1 MHVCT
6 SLRIIHP
13 LFRIHFM
20 PKHPYRAST
29 SNGEIMLY
37 DKALFNIK
45 TLAKVNNGDTAK
57 KLHQQTT
64 KQKQTVIARAPQ
76 HPMHQPKAN
85 FIFNTRHLKNAH
97 IYIAEVSKN
106 ILKLLIQVRVYY
118 SQTLATLYF
127 LFICTYNVQF
137 TYKKQLGHSTSHPPP
152 SSYFIFIWHT
162 EKNTNL
168 QSIILQISKTY
179 SIIHNL
185 Y

>member
-1 MHVCT
+1 MVKSCCMT
-6 SLRIIHP
+6 KLSLT
-13 LFRIHFM
+13 L
-20 PKHPYRAST
+20 KHWLKS
-29 SNGEIMLY
+29 IMG
-37 DKALFNIK
+37 
-45 TLAKVNNGDTAK
+45 TLRKNFINK
-57 KLHQQTT
+57 HQTT
-64 KQKQTVIARAPQ
+64 KQKQPVIARAPQ

-152 SSYFIFIWHT
+152 LPH
-162 EKNTNL
+162 
-168 QSIILQISKTY
+168 ILY
-179 SIIHNL
+179 SFDIQKKIRICNQ
-185 Y
+185 

>member
-1 MHVCT
+1 MVKSCCMT
-6 SLRIIHP
+6 KLSLT
-13 LFRIHFM
+13 L
-20 PKHPYRAST
+20 KHWLKS
-29 SNGEIMLY
+29 IMG
-37 DKALFNIK
+37 
-45 TLAKVNNGDTAK
+45 TLRKNFINK
-57 KLHQQTT
+57 HQTT
-64 KQKQTVIARAPQ
+64 KQKQPVIARAPQ

-127 LFICTYNVQF
+127 LFICMYNSL
-137 TYKKQLGHSTSHPPP
+137 TRSNSAIPLLTPPP